1 MAGNCCDEG
10 VKFDGMSPTY
20 KRILWIVIALNATM
34 FTVEMIAGQTS
45 GSKALQ
51 ADALDFL
58 GDTIT
63 YGVSMI
69 AIGQSLLWRARAALA
84 KGASLAIMGA
94 WVLGSTLYN
103 VIYPGVPE
111 AMTMG
116 IIGFLALAA
125 NVASVALLY
134 GFRDGDANIRSVWL
148 CSRNDAIGNVA
159 VMLAAS
165 GVWATTTGWPDLAVA
180 LLMASL
186 FLWSAFQIISQARAE
201 LNSPELTSRRDHP
214 AHEPCTNRAN

>member
-1 MAGNCCDEG
+1 MAGKCCGSD

-34 FTVEMIAGQTS
+34 FAVEIIAGHTS

-63 YGVSMI
+63 YGISMI
-69 AIGQSLLWRARAALA
+69 AIGQSLIWRARTALA
-84 KGASLAIMGA
+84 KGVSLAVMGT
-94 WVLGSTLYN
+94 WVLGSTMYN
-103 VIYPGVPE
+103 VIYPGIPE

-116 IIGFLALAA
+116 IVGFLALAA

-186 FLWSAFQIISQARAE
+186 FLYGSFQIIRQARAE
-201 LNSPELTSRRDHP
+201 LKSPRP
-214 AHEPCTNRAN
+214 AASGQAVS